1 MESYVE
7 LLRRNVNY
15 RNLWLGAVVSQLG
28 DWFNLIA
35 AASLIA
41 GLTSSGAAIS
51 YLFLARFLPLFVFSP
66 LAGVL
71 ADRFD
76 RRRIM
81 ILSDVLRALI
91 VLGFLFIR
99 DPAHLW
105 LFYLLTASQ
114 FALSAVFTPTR
125 TAVIATIVKRE
136 DLVTANALDSLTWST
151 MLAVGSLLGGVVAGM
166 LGDATT
172 FIADSFTFLA
182 AAYFV
187 SRVSIPERIV
197 AARAAGKPVAGEPAG
212 WLNFFDGLRYL
223 LSEPFI
229 FVISLVK
236 AGGSLIWGAV
246 NVLEVSFAEQVFPLG
261 GDGSTTLGIIYAI
274 SGLGTGFGPVL
285 LRRWLGDESGRLRW
299 GITIGFWILALGVLG
314 LAAAP
319 TLALFGVAT
328 LVRTVGSGTVWV
340 FAAVILQM
348 AVPDRVRGRVFAFE
362 FGLLTLTQ
370 SLSVWWAGFAQD
382 SVGWSVQEVTTS
394 AGVAGLV
401 VAVLWTLFHLKTRS
415 RPLERTPQAV
425 APAAAE
431 TRPAATETRHIL

>member
-1 MESYVE
+1 MEIYLD

-41 GLTSSGAAIS
+41 ELTSSGAAIS
-51 YLFLARFLPLFVFSP
+51 YLFLARFLPLFFFSP

-71 ADRFD
+71 ADRFN

-114 FALSAVFTPTR
+114 FALSAIFTPTR

-136 DLVTANALDSLTWST
+136 DLVTANALDSFTWST
-151 MLAVGSLLGGVVAGM
+151 MLAVGALLGGLVAGT
-166 LGDATT
+166 LGNAVT
-172 FIADSFTFLA
+172 FVADSITFLV

-187 SRVSIPERIV
+187 SRVTIPEQLV
-197 AARAAGKPVAGEPAG
+197 VARAATEPAG

-223 LSEPFI
+223 LGEPFI

-236 AGGSLIWGAV
+236 AGGSLVWGAV
-246 NVLEVSFAEQVFPLG
+246 NVLEVSFAEQVFPLA
-261 GDGSTTLGIIYAI
+261 GDGSTTLGIIYAV
-274 SGLGTGFGPVL
+274 SGLGTGFGPLL

-299 GITIGFWILALGVLG
+299 GITIGFWILALGILG

-319 TLALFGVAT
+319 TLALFSLAT
-328 LVRTVGSGTVWV
+328 LIRTVGSGTVWV

-370 SLSVWWAGFAQD
+370 SISVWWAGYAQD
-382 SVGWSVQEVTTS
+382 SVGWSVQQVTTS

-401 VAVLWTLFHLKTRS
+401 VALLWTLFHLKTRS
-415 RPLERTPQAV
+415 RPLERKPQAL
-425 APAAAE
+425 APPAA
-431 TRPAATETRHIL
+431 ETRHIL

>member
-1 MESYVE
+1 MEIYID

-41 GLTSSGAAIS
+41 DLTSSGAAIS
-51 YLFLARFLPLFVFSP
+51 YLFLARFLPLFIFSP

-71 ADRFD
+71 ADRFN

-99 DPAHLW
+99 DPAHIW

-114 FALSAVFTPTR
+114 FALSALFTPTR
-125 TAVIATIVKRE
+125 SAVIATIVKRE

-151 MLAVGSLLGGVVAGM
+151 MLAVGSLLGGLIAGT
-166 LGDATT
+166 LGNATT
-172 FIADSFTFLA
+172 FVADSITYVVA
-182 AAYFV
+182 AFFV
-187 SRVSIPERIV
+187 SRVSIPEQLV
-197 AARAAGKPVAGEPAG
+197 TARLATEPAG

-223 LSEPFI
+223 LNEPFI

-236 AGGSLIWGAV
+236 AGGSLVWGAI

-285 LRRWLGDESGRLRW
+285 LRRWLGDESARLRW
-299 GITIGFWILALGVLG
+299 GITIGFWVLALGILG

-319 TLALFGVAT
+319 TLPLFGVAT
-328 LVRTVGSGTVWV
+328 LIRTVGSGTIWV
-340 FAAVILQM
+340 FAAVMLQM
-348 AVPDRVRGRVFAFE
+348 VVPDRVRGRVFAFE

-370 SLSVWWAGFAQD
+370 SISVWWAGFAQD
-382 SVGWSVQEVTTS
+382 NVGWSVQEVTTS
-394 AGVAGLV
+394 AGVVGLV
-401 VAVLWTLFHLKTRS
+401 VALLWTLFHLKTHS
-415 RPLERTPQAV
+415 RPLERTPQA
-425 APAAAE
+425 APA
-431 TRPAATETRHIL
+431 PAPEPPHIL